1 MLAITWGALVVEEVA
16 EQVAME
22 RILLTLPDN
31 IRRTAPKRYERDHHF
46 NKNQPHCPTVCHS
59 PLDEPMPIEHDPGTP
74 PHPAKAGLA
83 SCSLHCCTKAEGPI
97 CRL

>member
-31 IRRTAPKRYERDHHF
+31 IRRMVAMSSPKEI
-46 NKNQPHCPTVCHS
+46 C

-83 SCSLHCCTKAEGPI
+83 SCSLHCWTKAEGPI
-97 CRL
+97 CKL